1 LESNSRSAETLAR
14 TRRSFLRNLSA
25 TLVAAPVA
33 HWLLKSFFDQ
43 AAASQQNPTPQQIL
57 DEGPAILSS
66 KIVMVAP
73 DEPGEPLIIR
83 GTIFASDGK
92 MPLPG
97 ARLYV
102 YHTDAKGLYRAD
114 QDFKKP
120 ARIRGWMKTDSQ
132 GHYEFRT
139 IKPAPYPGG
148 TNPAHIHPT
157 ADAPG
162 YPARWIDEYWFEGD
176 PFLKK
181 DDIAK
186 NAGLG
191 SFSVILKLT
200 RGSDGILRGV
210 RDIRLT

>member
-1 LESNSRSAETLAR
+1 
-14 TRRSFLRNLSA
+14 
-25 TLVAAPVA
+25 
-33 HWLLKSFFDQ
+33 LKSVSAQ
-43 AAASQQNPTPQQIL
+43 AAASQQNPTPQQVL
-57 DEGPAILSS
+57 DEGPAILPS
-66 KIVMVAP
+66 KIIMVAP

-83 GTIFASDGK
+83 GTFFGSDGK
-92 MPLPG
+92 TPLPG

-102 YHTDAKGLYRAD
+102 YHTDAQGLYRSD
-114 QDFKKP
+114 QDWKKP

-139 IKPAPYPGG
+139 IKPAPYPGR
-148 TNPAHIHPT
+148 TIPAHIHPT

-162 YPARWIDEYWFEGD
+162 YPARWLDEYWFEGD

-181 DDIAK
+181 EDIAK

-191 SFSVILKLT
+191 SFSVILKLA